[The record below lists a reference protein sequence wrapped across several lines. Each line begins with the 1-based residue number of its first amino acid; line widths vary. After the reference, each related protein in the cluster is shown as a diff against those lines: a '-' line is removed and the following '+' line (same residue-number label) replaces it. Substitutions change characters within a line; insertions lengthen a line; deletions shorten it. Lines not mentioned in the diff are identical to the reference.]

1 MGGACDAG
9 LIDHHA
15 SQGSIVCV
23 RGVIL
28 ALLDTGRD
36 NGGPE
41 SALARTLRG
50 DSVRAGSV
58 RGALVQGA
66 WARWKPGWRKPDF
79 AVPHAST
86 HTPFHG
92 PRYAPVPPPQRVAFH
107 ADPDHRHAPHPRPA
121 DHAAPLPAFLTSR
134 TKARAFPPAPS
145 LAPPFLLH
153 AAPPRITALDARP
166 PHLHGRTGANLAPEL
181 ACLRGHVDDAVLAAA
196 ALRAQQIGVGADR
209 VLIANG
215 DMRESTY
222 LQFFCAAY
230 GAQYSTLKT
239 AQREDCP
246 LNDAQLI
253 EAARAGILPLR
264 NANGLCWTIA
274 PRGVAATRL
283 AALLDAHPGL
293 APRIQL
299 ASTRHFDEFILRI
312 AHDALGEQAANG
324 LASKRPDLSAAPQI
338 ADRSWRRKGLRT
350 AKMLALGAVLAAIPK
365 ELIGFGGDGL
375 ACWFLGFIGLRLVA
389 SLIRRPSFPK
399 PARVPD
405 RELPVYTIIA
415 ALYRE
420 SESVAGLIHALQA
433 LDYPAEKLD
442 IKIAIE
448 ADDLATRA
456 AIEKLNPPD
465 HIEIIIAPNIGPR
478 TKPKALNCAL
488 NFARGSFIVVFD
500 AEDRPEPDQLRK
512 ALDAFRQ
519 HGDDVVCAQASLCID
534 NGGDSWLSRMFAAE
548 YAGQFDVFLPGFSA
562 MRLPL
567 PLGGSSNHFRTQAL
581 RQAGAWDAY
590 NVTEDADLGLRL
602 ARFGFRSVMI
612 GSTTFEEAPA
622 RFGAWLRQRTRW
634 LKGWMQIFKKII
646 FLNFYNVLGIVSI
659 QRDCTLL
666 HNSYSSLSVPKHG
679 FSFSLYQP
687 TECFK
692 PQQVRALPLPRIE
705 LGGWLFTRNALPSQS
720 VNAMC
725 KASPD

>member
-1 MGGACDAG
+1 M
-9 LIDHHA
+9 
-15 SQGSIVCV
+15 
-23 RGVIL
+23 
-28 ALLDTGRD
+28 
-36 NGGPE
+36 
-41 SALARTLRG
+41 
-50 DSVRAGSV
+50 
-58 RGALVQGA
+58 
-66 WARWKPGWRKPDF
+66 
-79 AVPHAST
+79 
-86 HTPFHG
+86 
-92 PRYAPVPPPQRVAFH
+92 
-107 ADPDHRHAPHPRPA
+107 
-121 DHAAPLPAFLTSR
+121 
-134 TKARAFPPAPS
+134 
-145 LAPPFLLH
+145 LH

-181 ACLRGHVDDAVLAAA
+181 ACLRGHVDNAVLAAA

-215 DMRESTY
+215 DVRESTY

-246 LNDAQLI
+246 LKDEQLI
-253 EAARAGILPLR
+253 EAARAGILPIR
-264 NANGLCWTIA
+264 TDKGLCWTIA
-274 PRGVAATRL
+274 PRGVAAKRL

-338 ADRSWRRKGLRT
+338 ADRSWRRKCLRT
-350 AKMLALGAVLAAIPK
+350 AKVLALGAVLAAIPK
-365 ELIGFGGDGL
+365 EMIGFGGDGL

-389 SLIRRPSFPK
+389 SLIRRPTFPK
-399 PARVPD
+399 PTRVPD

-488 NFARGSFIVVFD
+488 NFARGSFTVVFD

-634 LKGWMQIFKKII
+634 LKGWMQTWTVHMRAPRALWREIGPRGFITLQLAI
-646 FLNFYNVLGIVSI
+646 GGNVVAALVHPFFVLALIVEAAYAAAGA
-659 QRDCTLL
+659 TGGPLEGAFGAL
-666 HNSYSSLSVPKHG
+666 HNMAIASGYLGSMVIGWMGLERRGMRASIWVLALMPIYWLCLSLAAW
-679 FSFSLYQP
+679 
-687 TECFK
+687 
-692 PQQVRALPLPRIE
+692 RALFQLMSSPYRWEKTDHGLARTSQFANKAMRSKRPAANAAPRV
-705 LGGWLFTRNALPSQS
+705 Q
-720 VNAMC
+720 
-725 KASPD
+725 K